1 LQTHTPRP
9 RRNGKTPSR
18 RRRRQTRT
26 YAPAGA
32 QRPSAGRRPPGPAAT
47 RWRRRTVRS
56 AAGRRHCWWGH
67 PVAAAR
73 VARRRDE
80 GHPTWMHLC
89 FRGHWSCLRGR
100 VGSVSRRWGSTRRG
114 WQLKAPP
121 PTGSA
126 RAPLVRRLELGGA
139 CPVDPCWQ
147 AACGH
152 GLRSPG
158 RETLTGELR
167 LLRAGPGSCLGAMWW
182 LRWWISWRCCADG
195 RSAHRWPRAPNLPC
209 ARRNCVGP
217 RGAGRTDGPGQPGP
231 ARGRVAKVAA
241 PGAAADK
248 MTGAAA
254 ILPL

>member
-1 LQTHTPRP
+1 MQTHTPRP

-121 PTGSA
+121 PHRISTGPPRETLGIGGGLPCGSVLA
-126 RAPLVRRLELGGA
+126 GCLRAWPAESRPRNSDRRAAPAPRRPGLVSWGHVVAPLVDFLE
-139 CPVDPCWQ
+139 V
-147 AACGH
+147 
-152 GLRSPG
+152 LR
-158 RETLTGELR
+158 
-167 LLRAGPGSCLGAMWW
+167 
-182 LRWWISWRCCADG
+182 
-195 RSAHRWPRAPNLPC
+195 
-209 ARRNCVGP
+209 
-217 RGAGRTDGPGQPGP
+217 
-231 ARGRVAKVAA
+231 
-241 PGAAADK
+241 
-248 MTGAAA
+248 
-254 ILPL
+254 